1 MATLVCF
8 HAHPDDESIATG
20 GVMAKAAD
28 AGHTVVLVVAT
39 GGEEGEYPEGFLAEG
54 ESLGERRLIETSASA
69 EVLGVRAVEWLG
81 YRDSGMVD
89 TPTTKNPECFW
100 QADVEEAATK
110 LAAILRK
117 HDADVF
123 TIYDSNGNYGHPD
136 HVQVHRVG
144 VRAAELAGIDAVY
157 EATMNREYIQ
167 RSIGEMREA
176 ATANGTLDELP
187 DGTPGDDFEIGVPE
201 AEITTRVDV
210 SSWIDRKRASMRAHA
225 SQISEQSFFLTMP
238 DDVFVRAFGQ
248 EWFIHRGVGPLSP
261 DQWETSI
268 I

>member
-28 AGHTVVLVVAT
+28 DGHTVVLVVAT
-39 GGEEGEYPEGFLAEG
+39 GGEEGEVPDGFLDDG
-54 ESLGERRLIETSASA
+54 ELLGDRRLNETIASA
-69 EVLGVRAVEWLG
+69 EVLGVSAVEWLG

-89 TPTTKNPECFW
+89 TPTTKNPDCFW
-100 QADVEEAATK
+100 QADVEEAAAK

-144 VRAAELAGIDAVY
+144 VRAAEIAGIDQVY
-157 EATMNREYIQ
+157 EATMNRDYVQ
-167 RSIGEMREA
+167 ASIKAMRESGGEGIPA
-176 ATANGTLDELP
+176 DAPDE
-187 DGTPGDDFEIGVPE
+187 DFEIGVPE

-210 SSWIDRKRASMRAHA
+210 SDWIERKRASMRAHA
-225 SQISEQSFFLTMP
+225 SQISEQSFFLVMP
-238 DDVFVRAFGQ
+238 DEVFTSAFGQ
-248 EWFIHRGVGPLSP
+248 EWFIHRGVEPKQP
-261 DQWETSI
+261 WEDSI

>member
-28 AGHTVVLVVAT
+28 EGHTVVLVVAT
-39 GGEEGEYPEGFLAEG
+39 KGEEGEVPDGFLDDG
-54 ESLGERRLIETSASA
+54 ETLEERRIVETMASA
-69 EVLGVRAVEWLG
+69 AVLGAKAVEWLG

-100 QADVEEAATK
+100 QADVEEAAAK
-110 LAAILRK
+110 LADVLRK
-117 HDADVF
+117 HDADVV

-157 EATMNREYIQ
+157 EATMNRDHVQ
-167 RSIGEMREA
+167 SSIKAMRA
-176 ATANGTLDELP
+176 AGGDDIPADAP
-187 DGTPGDDFEIGVPE
+187 PDDFEIGVPE
-201 AEITTRVDV
+201 ERITTRVDV
-210 SSWIDRKRASMRAHA
+210 TKWIERKRASMRAHA
-225 SQISEQSFFLTMP
+225 SQISEQSFFLMMP
-238 DDVFVRAFGQ
+238 DEAFASAFGQ
-248 EWFIHRGVGPLSP
+248 EWFIHHGVGPLSP

-268 I
+268 L